1 MSEELKNKLVKIFR
15 RVKNNF
21 VFIEDRGLENWQMPP
36 EGYNGRQLIKD
47 DCDGFCL
54 ACRALLRDTNI
65 RNRLVYC
72 ELKERGRTYG
82 HLVVE
87 VEGWILDNRQ
97 NTVVSNT
104 ILYDYSWL
112 RISGYEP
119 MDNWHEITNS
129 TLLRA

>member
-1 MSEELKNKLVKIFR
+1 MTEEFRTKLVRIFR

-21 VFIEDRGLENWQMPP
+21 IFIEDSGLENWQMPP
-36 EGYNGRQLIKD
+36 ENYNGKQLIKD

-54 ACRALLRDTNI
+54 ACRSLLRDANI

-72 ELKERGRTYG
+72 EVEERGKTYG

-87 VEGWILDNRQ
+87 VEGWILDNLQ
-97 NTVVSNT
+97 NSVVCNT
-104 ILYDYSWL
+104 HLYEYTWL

-119 MDNWHEITNS
+119 MDKWHEITNP
-129 TLLRA
+129 TLV

>member
-1 MSEELKNKLVKIFR
+1 MAAELKTSLVKIFR
-15 RVKNNF
+15 VVKNNF
-21 VFIEDRGLENWQMPP
+21 TFIEDRGLENWQMPP
-36 EGYNGRQLIKD
+36 EGYNGMQRITD

-54 ACRALLRDTNI
+54 ACRSLLRDANI

-72 ELKERGRTYG
+72 EIKERGRTFG

-97 NTVVSNT
+97 DTVVCNT
-104 ILYDYSWL
+104 HLYAYTWL

-119 MDNWHEITNS
+119 MDRWHAITNP
-129 TLLRA
+129 TLV